1 MIQIKIQEDSYD
13 IPTKWKDMTV
23 EYWCGLYSIINQYN
37 KRDEEGNVIEEEH
50 SQVQSLKMNRDIFM
64 YLTGLKQVD
73 MEKLDVESVTAAIT
87 AFSGALEEYKPEGI
101 DRFEFEGE
109 TYFFPKEFLKRNT
122 FGDYIESTHLE
133 STIKI
138 MKHGRFDVLPEQM
151 AILCRKAGEEYDDDV
166 IPSKTDSF
174 KKLTMDIVW
183 EFSFFLTMQSV
194 KLTRTFQMFLGKTEE
209 EVEEAKIEFLQL
221 DSTTSS

>member
-1 MIQIKIQEDSYD
+1 MIQIKIQDKDYD
-13 IPTKWKDMTV
+13 IPTKWKDMKLK
-23 EYWCGLYSIINQYN
+23 YWCGLYAIINKYN
-37 KRDEEGNVIEEEH
+37 KRDEEGNVIEAEH
-50 SQVQSLKMNRDIFM
+50 SEVELLKMNRDIFM
-64 YLTGLKQVD
+64 YLTELKV
-73 MEKLDVESVTAAIT
+73 EKMNQLDLESVNSAVN
-87 AFSGALEEYKPEGI
+87 AFAGALEEYKPQGI
-101 DRFEFEGE
+101 EKFELDDEV
-109 TYFFPKEFLKRNT
+109 YYFPKEFLKRNT
-122 FGDYIESTHLE
+122 FGDYIESTHLD

-166 IPSKTDSF
+166 IPSKTEKF
-174 KKLTMDIVW
+174 KELTMDIVW

-209 EVEEAKIEFLQL
+209 EVEQAKTEFLQL

>member
-1 MIQIKIQEDSYD
+1 MVEIKIQD
-13 IPTKWKDMTV
+13 ITYEVPTKWKDITLNW
-23 EYWCGLYSIINQYN
+23 WCGLYSIINKYN
-37 KRDEEGNVIEEEH
+37 KKDEEGNVIEAEH
-50 SQVQSLKMNRDIFM
+50 TEVQTLQLNRDIFM
-64 YLTGLKQVD
+64 YLTGVNANDMKMLD
-73 MEKLDVESVTAAIT
+73 MESVNAAVGT
-87 AFSGALEEYKPEGI
+87 VGELLQEYKPQGI

-109 TYFFPKEFLKRNT
+109 TYFFPKEFLKRST

-151 AILCRKAGEEYDDDV
+151 AILCRRAGEEYNDDE
-166 IPSKTDSF
+166 IPQKSDKF
-174 KKLTMDIVW
+174 KELTMDIVW

-209 EVEEAKIEFLQL
+209 EVEEAKTEFLQL
-221 DSTTSS
+221 DSTTNS

>member
-1 MIQIKIQEDSYD
+1 M
-13 IPTKWKDMTV
+13 
-23 EYWCGLYSIINQYN
+23 
-37 KRDEEGNVIEEEH
+37 
-50 SQVQSLKMNRDIFM
+50 
-64 YLTGLKQVD
+64 
-73 MEKLDVESVTAAIT
+73 LDVESVNTAVST
-87 AFSGALEEYKPEGI
+87 VGELLQEYKPQGI

-109 TYFFPKEFLKRNT
+109 TYFFPKEFLKRST

-151 AILCRKAGEEYDDDV
+151 AILCRRVGEEYNDDE
-166 IPSKTDSF
+166 IPQKSDKF
-174 KKLTMDIVW
+174 KELTMDIVW

-209 EVEEAKIEFLQL
+209 EVEAAKTEFQQL
-221 DSTTSS
+221 DSTTNS

>member
-1 MIQIKIQEDSYD
+1 MIEIKILEDSYK
-13 IPTKWKDMTV
+13 IPTEWKDMTL
-23 EYWCGLYSIINQYN
+23 EYWCGLYAIINQYN
-37 KRDEEGNVIEEEH
+37 QKDQDGNIIEEDH
-50 SQVQSLKMNRDIFM
+50 SEVQVLKMNRDIFM
-64 YLTGLKQVD
+64 YLTGVNQNQ
-73 MEKLDVESVTAAIT
+73 MEGLDVDSVNAAIT
-87 AFSGALEEYKPEGI
+87 AFSGALEEYKPQGI
-101 DRFEFEGE
+101 DRFELDDEV
-109 TYFFPKEFLKRNT
+109 YLFPKEFLKRNT
-122 FGDYIESTHLE
+122 FGDYIESTHLD

-151 AILCRKAGEEYDDDV
+151 AILCRRVDEEYDDDA
-166 IPSKTDSF
+166 IPEKTERF
-174 KKLTMDIVW
+174 KKLTMDFVW